1 MTTPS
6 PVEERIAR
14 IEGSFEQMERRMGT
28 LEQDVRDFR
37 AEMNSRMDHSDARM
51 DRMEAA

>member
-1 MTTPS
+1 
-6 PVEERIAR
+6 
-14 IEGSFEQMERRMGT
+14 MGT